1 MQKETMCNYTAPML
15 KQENV
20 KIERGYAYTG
30 GPGSIDDLENG
41 APIEW

>member
-1 MQKETMCNYTAPML
+1 MSNYAAPAI
-15 KQENV
+15 KQMAV

-41 APIEW
+41 APVEW